1 VCSRKFA
8 MLATR
13 CGYST
18 RRAATAVVGA
28 MRFAITAFRG
38 SITHAD
44 LMCIDDRS
52 LQRSAAVLDDIA
64 R

>member
-1 VCSRKFA
+1 
-8 MLATR
+8 
-13 CGYST
+13 
-18 RRAATAVVGA
+18 

-52 LQRSAAVLDDIA
+52 LQRSATVLDDIA

>member
-1 VCSRKFA
+1 MRV
-8 MLATR
+8 TR

-18 RRAATAVVGA
+18 RRAAIA

-38 SITHAD
+38 SITRPD

-52 LQRSAAVLDDIA
+52 LQRSATVLDDIA